1 MKKLKLPKF
10 KAPFDQIEFMVLV
23 SLGLIGAG
31 MNEMFGR
38 GSAMLC
44 CGCLV
49 LMLSMIVA
57 RGQVSEGSQ

>member
-10 KAPFDQIEFMVLV
+10 KAPLDQIEFMVLV

-31 MNEMFGR
+31 INEMFGR
-38 GSAMLC
+38 GPAMLC
-44 CGCLV
+44 CGSLV

-57 RGQVSEGSQ
+57 RGQVNGGSQ